1 MAKSFL
7 RYEVNDG
14 NTARFWTDIWYPRGR
29 LIEVAGEISTQR
41 LGIRREARISETVE
55 MQFYGREGMVIM
67 VPGLWLLK
75 LGTRSDS
82 LRTRPFTQF
91 SQGIPRYAFITWL
104 AIHDRL
110 STGRRTSSWGQPQC
124 CIFCMEPDETR
135 DHIFFACPYTFMVWL
150 KVTGNLF
157 GLETDP
163 DWDITLSRLLTGS
176 YDRVTFILLR
186 LVFQVSVYLTWRE
199 RNERKHNTSNKS
211 VAQLAKLI
219 DKTVRNRITSL
230 KYACNPRL

>member
-1 MAKSFL
+1 MC
-7 RYEVNDG
+7 RTV
-14 NTARFWTDIWYPRGR
+14 TIWY
-29 LIEVAGEISTQR
+29 
-41 LGIRREARISETVE
+41 
-55 MQFYGREGMVIM
+55 
-67 VPGLWLLK
+67 LWC
-75 LGTRSDS
+75 GNRS
-82 LRTRPFTQF
+82 FTQF

-104 AIHDRL
+104 AIRDRL

-176 YDRVTFILLR
+176 YDRVTFIFLR
-186 LVFQVSVYLTWRE
+186 LVFQVSVYLIWRE

-211 VAQLAKLI
+211 VALLAKLI

-230 KYACNPRL
+230 KYACNPRLQGLMIRWFEAHDSTT